1 MRVLV
6 LMDAFKGSIS
16 SVKAGEAVRQGFLA
30 ADPATQVEVC
40 PFSDGGE
47 GMMDA
52 FLAAGG
58 GRRVG
63 LTVNDPLGRPVEAE
77 YALLSDG
84 TAVVECAKAL
94 GLYLLRPEERNPL
107 QTSSYGL
114 GEILLHALQN
124 GADRILLGLGGS
136 ATNDGGMGMLSAL
149 GFVFTDAQGNV
160 LKGCGKD
167 LESVAAI
174 RSVVQGVQISAPFV

>member
-52 FLAAGG
+52 TTASWAA
-58 GRRVG
+58 
-63 LTVNDPLGRPVEAE
+63 T
-77 YALLSDG
+77 
-84 TAVVECAKAL
+84 T
-94 GLYLLRPEERNPL
+94 
-107 QTSSYGL
+107 T
-114 GEILLHALQN
+114 
-124 GADRILLGLGGS
+124 
-136 ATNDGGMGMLSAL
+136 
-149 GFVFTDAQGNV
+149 
-160 LKGCGKD
+160 
-167 LESVAAI
+167 
-174 RSVVQGVQISAPFV
+174 